1 MATSKKVSVASANA
15 TSLVRFSVGA
25 DEIRIADEVRTVG
38 ESEALAF
45 KRFYDEVI
53 KPHGVPLSALKPLPK
68 GKTRSNEETAAYDF
82 GKRIFYVLKFGAEIT
97 AQLYDKNVGRETVL
111 PISQFI
117 GKNGKPYV
125 DQKKHAIQASFGGT
139 PWKEFVA
146 RLEVV
151 AAEGDTSVARG
162 KSTPSDDMEYVKD
175 RIGAVIKR
183 LRRDVEKMDGSIS
196 VDVAPKLAA
205 FLEGALNSYG
215 IK

>member
-1 MATSKKVSVASANA
+1 MAISKKVSVASANA

-45 KRFYDEVI
+45 KRFHDEVI
-53 KPHGVPLSALKPLPK
+53 KRHDVPLSALKPLPK
-68 GKTRSNEETAAYDF
+68 GETRSNEATAAYDF
-82 GKRIFYVLKFGAEIT
+82 VKRIFYVLKFGAEIT
-97 AQLYDKNVGRETVL
+97 AQLYDKNVGRETVM

-117 GKNGKPYV
+117 GKNGKPYK
-125 DQKKHAIQASFGGT
+125 DQAKYAVQASFGGT

-146 RLEVV
+146 RLEMV
-151 AAEGDTSVARG
+151 AAEGDTSKARG
-162 KSTPSDDMEYVKD
+162 KPTPANDAEFVKE

-183 LRRDVEKMDGSIS
+183 LSRDVEKMDGSVS
-196 VDVAPKLAA
+196 VDIAPKLAA
-205 FLEGALNSYG
+205 FLADALKSYG